1 MDFLKRLHN
10 GETLLLDGA
19 MGTMLFELIPEY
31 SGSFELLNLER
42 PDVIRNIHRTYIDA
56 GADIIEANSFGGSPL
71 KLAEY
76 GLADRCEQINGE
88 AVRIA
93 RSAAEGRGVIVAGA
107 MGSTGMLVEPMGPVK
122 VEDIYT
128 GFCRQARSLASSGA
142 DIILIETMTDIQ
154 EARLALIAAKECTSL
169 PVICSMS
176 FEKNGKTVSGTG
188 MLAAFATLSQ
198 CGASVVGANCSM
210 GPDGLAE
217 LYYSEIETLRGV
229 GLPFSVW
236 ANAGMPEVVNGITV
250 YNIGPEEFANH
261 SMRIVDLG
269 MSVVGGCCG
278 TTPGHIAALRKRLD
292 AYRGP
297 RINNRLRYHY
307 MTSRYGAVDV
317 DAAEG
322 VLKIGERLNPTARK
336 KFAAE
341 LKEGQNNFLREES
354 RLQQDEGAHL
364 LDINVGV
371 PGIDE
376 VAAMRRAIGILSGTV
391 QVPLAIDSDNG
402 GVLDAALMMYP
413 GVPLVNSI
421 NGKKKSIETVLP
433 LLKKYGSFVVALC
446 MDDTGIHR
454 DAESRIAIGE
464 KLISFLASEG
474 IDASRIFI
482 DPLILTE
489 SAEPG
494 SAIETLKV
502 IAHFAGQNVKTSIGL
517 SNISFGLPQ
526 RKYINNAFL
535 AMASA
540 RGLTAAIVNPSA
552 VTTGISLSEEELLGV
567 DFLTGKDPGAARYI
581 ARFGGES
588 QPAASRPAEGAPGI
602 GDPLEKIYILVVEGN
617 SDEIVAAVE
626 YALETFSPEDIMN
639 RGLIKALEKV
649 GDYYSAGT
657 YFLPQMIASA
667 EAMKAGF
674 ARLKPLLAKSGVRK
688 KGKAVICTVRGD
700 VHDIGKN
707 IVAMM
712 MENHGFEVID
722 LGKDVPSEDVM
733 AAVKEHDPDILC
745 LSSLLTTTMNEM
757 KILSD
762 AIREQGLEVRVLV
775 GGAVVTREYAET
787 IDAMYGKDAVDGV
800 KIATKIMEGK

>member
-1 MDFLKRLHN
+1 MDFLKRIKQ
-10 GETLLLDGA
+10 GEVLLLDGA
-19 MGTMLFELIPEY
+19 MGTILFESIPDY
-31 SGSFELLNLER
+31 SGAFELLNLER
-42 PDVIRNIHRTYIDA
+42 PDVIRDIHRTYIDA
-56 GADIIEANSFGGSPL
+56 GADIIETNTFGGNPV

-76 GLADRCEQINGE
+76 GLGDRSEELNCE

-93 RSAAEGRGVIVAGA
+93 RSAAEGRNVIVAGA
-107 MGSTGMLVEPMGPVK
+107 MGSTGMLIEPMGPVK
-122 VEDIYT
+122 VEDIFN
-128 GFCRQARSLASSGA
+128 GFCTQARSLARGGA
-142 DIILIETMTDIQ
+142 DIILIETMTDVQ

-176 FEKNGKTVSGTG
+176 FEENGKTVSGTG

-210 GPDGLAE
+210 GPDGLGE
-217 LYYSEIETLRGV
+217 LYAREIDSLKGV
-229 GLPFSVW
+229 GVPFSVW
-236 ANAGMPEVVNGITV
+236 ANAGMPEVVNGVTV
-250 YNIGPEEFANH
+250 YNVGPDEFADR

-278 TTPGHIAALRKRLD
+278 TTPAHIEALRKRLEG
-292 AYRGP
+292 YRG
-297 RINNRLRYHY
+297 RRGETRRRYHY
-307 MTSRYGAVDV
+307 MTGRYGVIDV
-317 DAAEG
+317 DAQKD
-322 VLKIGERLNPTARK
+322 VMKIGERLNPTARK

-354 RLQQDEGAHL
+354 RKQQEEGAHI

-376 VAAMRRAIGILSGTV
+376 VAAMWRSIGILSGTV
-391 QVPLAIDSDNG
+391 QVPLAIDSDNRD
-402 GVLDAALMMYP
+402 VLDAALMMYP

-464 KLISFLASEG
+464 TLISFLVSEG

-494 SAIETLKV
+494 SALETLKV
-502 IAHFAGQNVKTSIGL
+502 IAHFAGRDMKTSIGL

-526 RKYINNAFL
+526 RKHINNAFL
-535 AMASA
+535 SMASEK
-540 RGLTAAIVNPSA
+540 GLTAAIVNPSA
-552 VTTGISLSEEELLGV
+552 VRTGHPFSEEEQLGA
-567 DFLTGKDPGAARYI
+567 DFLTGKDHNAVRYI
-581 ARFGGES
+581 ARLGGEAS
-588 QPAASRPAEGAPGI
+588 ASAAPAAGGGLDT
-602 GDPLEKIYILVVEGN
+602 GDPLKKIYNLVVEGN
-617 SDEIVAAVE
+617 SDEIVPAVE
-626 YALETFSPEDIMN
+626 SALEHVSPEDIMN
-639 RGLIKALEKV
+639 GGLIKALEKV

-674 ARLKPLLAKSGVRK
+674 ARLKPLLAKDGVRK

-712 MENHGFEVID
+712 LENHGFEVID
-722 LGKDVPSEDVM
+722 LGKDVPSETVL
-733 AAVKEHDPDILC
+733 AAVREHGPDILC

-757 KILSD
+757 KVLSD
-762 AIREQGLEVRVLV
+762 MIKEQGLPVRLIV
-775 GGAVVTREYAET
+775 GGAVVNSDYAGT
-787 IDAMYGKDAVDGV
+787 IGALYGKDAVEGV
-800 KIATKIMEGK
+800 KAASKIMEEK

>member
-1 MDFLKRLHN
+1 MDFLKRLHR

-42 PDVIRNIHRTYIDA
+42 PEIIRDIHRSYVAA
-56 GADIIEANSFGGSPL
+56 GADIIETNSFGGNPL

-76 GLADRCEQINGE
+76 GLRERSEQINCE
-88 AVRIA
+88 AARIA
-93 RSAAEGRGVIVAGA
+93 RSAAEGRDVLVAGA
-107 MGSTGMLVEPMGPVK
+107 IGSTGLLIEPMGPVK
-122 VEDIYT
+122 AEDIYN
-128 GFCRQARSLASSGA
+128 GFCLQAKSLAMGGA
-142 DIILIETMTDIQ
+142 DIILIETMIDIQ
-154 EARLALIAAKECTSL
+154 EARLALIAARECTSL

-176 FEKNGKTVSGTG
+176 FEGNGKTVSGTG
-188 MLAAFATLSQ
+188 MLPAFATLAQ

-210 GPDGLAE
+210 GPEGLGE
-217 LYYSEIETLRGV
+217 LYAREIDTLRGV
-229 GLPFSVW
+229 GIPFSVW
-236 ANAGMPEVVNGITV
+236 ANAGIPEVINGVTS
-250 YNIGPEEFANH
+250 YNVGPEDFADR

-269 MSVVGGCCG
+269 ISVVGGCCG
-278 TTPGHIAALRKRLD
+278 TTPAHIAALRKRLD
-292 AYRGP
+292 GHHGTRHEYSR
-297 RINNRLRYHY
+297 RFHY
-307 MTSRYGAVDV
+307 MTGRYGALDV
-317 DAAEG
+317 DGRED

-354 RLQQDEGAHL
+354 RKQLEEGAHI

-391 QVPLAIDSDNG
+391 QAPLAIDSDNRD
-402 GVLDAALMMYP
+402 VLDAALLMYP

-454 DAESRIAIGE
+454 DAERRIAIGE
-464 KLISFLASEG
+464 SLISYLVSEG

-494 SAIETLKV
+494 SAVETLKV
-502 IAHFAGQNVKTSIGL
+502 IAHFAKRDMKTSIGL

-535 AMASA
+535 AMASE

-552 VTTGISLSEEELLGV
+552 VRTGLPFSEEEQLGA
-567 DFLTGKDPGAARYI
+567 DFLTGKDHNAVRYI
-581 ARFGGES
+581 ARLGGDA
-588 QPAASRPAEGAPGI
+588 QGAAAPAAGVVPET
-602 GDPLEKIYILVVEGN
+602 GDPLEKIYRLVVEGN
-617 SDEIVAAVE
+617 SDEIVPAVE
-626 YALETFSPEDIMN
+626 SALEAFSPEDIMN
-639 RGLIKALEKV
+639 SGLIKALEKV
-649 GDYYSAGT
+649 GDYYSAGI

-674 ARLKPLLAKSGVRK
+674 ARLKPLLAKDGVQK
-688 KGKAVICTVRGD
+688 KGRAVICTVRGD

-712 MENHGFEVID
+712 LENHGFEVVD
-722 LGKDVPSEDVM
+722 LGKDVPSEDVI
-733 AAVKEHDPDILC
+733 AAVKKYGPDILC

-757 KILSD
+757 KIISEM
-762 AIREQGLEVRVLV
+762 IKEQSLPVRLVV
-775 GGAVVTREYAET
+775 GGAVVNREYAEA
-787 IDAMYGKDAVDGV
+787 IGALYGKDAVEGV
-800 KIATKIMEGK
+800 KAATKIMEEK

>member
-1 MDFLKRLHN
+1 MDFLKRLHR

-42 PDVIRNIHRTYIDA
+42 PEIIRDIHRSYVAA
-56 GADIIEANSFGGSPL
+56 GADIIETNSFGGNPL

-76 GLADRCEQINGE
+76 GLRGRSEQINCE
-88 AVRIA
+88 AARIA
-93 RSAAEGRGVIVAGA
+93 RSAAEGHDVLVAGA
-107 MGSTGMLVEPMGPVK
+107 IGSTGLLIEPMGPVK
-122 VEDIYT
+122 AEDIYN
-128 GFCRQARSLASSGA
+128 GFCLQAKSLAMGGA
-142 DIILIETMTDIQ
+142 DIILIETMIDIQ
-154 EARLALIAAKECTSL
+154 EARLALIAARECTFL

-176 FEKNGKTVSGTG
+176 FEENGKTVSGTG
-188 MLAAFATLSQ
+188 MLPAFATLAQ

-210 GPDGLAE
+210 GPEGLGE
-217 LYYSEIETLRGV
+217 LYAREIDTLRGV
-229 GLPFSVW
+229 GIPFSVW
-236 ANAGMPEVVNGITV
+236 ANAGIPEVINGMTS
-250 YNIGPEEFANH
+250 YNVGPEDFADR

-269 MSVVGGCCG
+269 ISVVGGCCG
-278 TTPGHIAALRKRLD
+278 TTPAHIAALRKRLD
-292 AYRGP
+292 GHHGA
-297 RINNRLRYHY
+297 RLEYSRRFHY
-307 MTSRYGAVDV
+307 MTGRYGALDV
-317 DAAEG
+317 DERED

-354 RLQQDEGAHL
+354 RKQLEEGAHI

-391 QVPLAIDSDNG
+391 QAPLAIDSDNRD
-402 GVLDAALMMYP
+402 VLDAALLMYP

-454 DAESRIAIGE
+454 DAERRIAIGE
-464 KLISFLASEG
+464 SLISYLVSEG

-494 SAIETLKV
+494 SAVETLKV
-502 IAHFAGQNVKTSIGL
+502 IAHFAKRDMKTSIGL

-535 AMASA
+535 AMASE

-552 VTTGISLSEEELLGV
+552 VRTGLPFSEEEQLGA
-567 DFLTGKDPGAARYI
+567 DFLTGKDHNAVRYI
-581 ARFGGES
+581 ARLGGDT
-588 QPAASRPAEGAPGI
+588 QGAAAPAAGVVPET
-602 GDPLEKIYILVVEGN
+602 GDPLEKIYRLVVEGN
-617 SDEIVAAVE
+617 SDEIVPAVE
-626 YALETFSPEDIMN
+626 SALEAFSPEDIMN
-639 RGLIKALEKV
+639 SGLIKALEKV
-649 GDYYSAGT
+649 GDYYSAGI

-674 ARLKPLLAKSGVRK
+674 ARLKPLLAKDGVQKR
-688 KGKAVICTVRGD
+688 GRAVICTVRGD

-712 MENHGFEVID
+712 LENHGFEVVD
-722 LGKDVPSEDVM
+722 LGKDVPSEDVI
-733 AAVKEHDPDILC
+733 AAVKEYGPDILC

-757 KILSD
+757 KIISEM
-762 AIREQGLEVRVLV
+762 IKEQSLPVRVVV
-775 GGAVVTREYAET
+775 GGAVVNREYAES
-787 IDAMYGKDAVDGV
+787 IGALYGKDAVEGV
-800 KIATKIMEGK
+800 KAATQIMEEK